1 MATKKTTKQKPRTD
15 GLISALFSVDETL
28 ERLMYEAET
37 RLIGIVADAEARI
50 KKILDDYEV
59 KVIFERKQK

>member
-1 MATKKTTKQKPRTD
+1 VATKKTTKQKPRTD

-28 ERLMYEAET
+28 ERLVAEAES

-50 KKILDDYEV
+50 KKILDDYEIRV
-59 KVIFERKQK
+59 TFERKK